1 MEIYH
6 KVVLLV
12 LFSDILLISCIPLPS
27 SEKNSDDYGD
37 DYGDFTEE
45 DNVNKNNESKDPK
58 DPLKI
63 VAGAFNGLLGIL
75 EAKIKFIRSIL
86 KNRELH
92 EGIGRSLETG
102 VNIVQGILST
112 KIGAAKAVADVVPDV
127 LEGAQ
132 SGTRF
137 VDSVLR
143 AAYNS

>member
-1 MEIYH
+1 VSQ
-6 KVVLLV
+6 KKQLSSGSGSKRVVLLV

-37 DYGDFTEE
+37 DFGDFTEE
-45 DNVNKNNESKDPK
+45 DNVNKSNESKDPK

-63 VAGAFNGLLGIL
+63 AAGAFNGLLGIL

-102 VNIVQGILST
+102 VNIVKGILST

-127 LEGAQ
+127 L
-132 SGTRF
+132 
-137 VDSVLR
+137 
-143 AAYNS
+143 